1 MTRVR
6 DHFNVTIWPFRMHQ
20 RCIEYTFSIYDN
32 NIIYM
37 SFSLPWAAIIFRI
50 EITLWPLLVSDI
62 NQMGIRYKYYYLSVS
77 HPNALRLHY
86 VSQYFVQWPEYVI
99 YFNVTIYDICT
110 FVCMRSMHAYLI
122 ITFDVGMN
130 ALCQPLFCAEE

>member
-1 MTRVR
+1 MRLMHIR
-6 DHFNVTIWPFRMHQ
+6 CIDTIWLYMTLIRMHQ

-32 NIIYM
+32 NIIYIWLYM
-37 SFSLPWAAIIFRI
+37 TVYIIYTSFSLPWAAIIFRI

-110 FVCMRSMHAYLI
+110 FVCMRSMHALV
-122 ITFDVGMN
+122 T
-130 ALCQPLFCAEE
+130 